1 MATIDDQMEAM
12 TLKDDKRVSI
22 KDVVNLLFNPNGMN
36 QKSVLS
42 NSNISAILKML
53 SANQYLE
60 ETYDFRITQ
69 FDVLIQA
76 KLEYIISESGRG
88 RNDFLKVIENMRD
101 TIQIDDTAKG
111 GGFFR

>member
-1 MATIDDQMEAM
+1 MSTIDNQMEVM
-12 TLKDDKRVSI
+12 TQKDDKRVSI
-22 KDVVNLLFNPNGMN
+22 KDVVTLLFKPSGMN
-36 QKSVLS
+36 QKSILS
-42 NSNISAILKML
+42 NTNINAILKML

-60 ETYDFRITQ
+60 ETYDFRVTQ
-69 FDVLIQA
+69 FDILIEA

-101 TIQIDDTAKG
+101 SIHVEDEKK